1 MMPIGDNDPMELPKD
16 LPTHSISILYSFARG
31 KESWSEETFRSILT
45 IIGYVGGIPFANR
58 LVGSNEIDSDT
69 QQMLIRA
76 HKALSGSV
84 GDGQLDK
91 EAMNVLGMILDRQD
105 KNVAQGL
112 IPWEIVLAWALH
124 KLMDHLLNKVS

>member
-31 KESWSEETFRSILT
+31 KEGWSEETFRSILT

>member
-1 MMPIGDNDPMELPKD
+1 MPIGDNDPMELPKD

>member
-1 MMPIGDNDPMELPKD
+1 
-16 LPTHSISILYSFARG
+16 
-31 KESWSEETFRSILT
+31 
-45 IIGYVGGIPFANR
+45 
-58 LVGSNEIDSDT
+58 
-69 QQMLIRA
+69 MLIRA

-105 KNVAQGL
+105 KNVVQGL

>member
-1 MMPIGDNDPMELPKD
+1 MPIGDNDPMELPKD
-16 LPTHSISILYSFARG
+16 LPTHSISILYSFACG
-31 KESWSEETFRSILT
+31 KEGWSEETFRSILT

-76 HKALSGSV
+76 HKALSGSI

-105 KNVAQGL
+105 KNVVQGL